1 MLSAVTSLW
10 IIAAL
15 SALVMSIG
23 LAIIRLASESEPE
36 SLIMLPLELH
46 PRIPPNPV
54 SRVFFHLM
62 TVAFVALYGSLLIL
76 LFLTRWYDVVIWGV
90 VLFFFHA
97 HGMVTGVVAATHHRN

>member
-1 MLSAVTSLW
+1 
-10 IIAAL
+10 
-15 SALVMSIG
+15 MSIG

-62 TVAFVALYGSLLIL
+62 TVAFVALYGSLLIVYRRTNHEGAL
-76 LFLTRWYDVVIWGV
+76 AVVSK
-90 VLFFFHA
+90 
-97 HGMVTGVVAATHHRN
+97 T